1 MALGNKL
8 EELRKSAGMTQDEL
22 ALRIG
27 FSQKTISSWETSR
40 TYPRMRDIQRLCD
53 ALGCTIETLTES
65 RTRDIGDITFDD
77 MLVKLQELSIE
88 ELQKIQQICAQIIQ
102 NRREIEA
109 MEEFKQE
116 QMKKI
121 AEYEKRIRMLKAQI
135 GEET

>member
-22 ALRIG
+22 ALRSG